1 MRDNGKLWDPIIR
14 TQWDTRPQN
23 TIQKTPSKTGT
34 HVGRQGETRPRQTDT
49 WETMGGNGRQDLG
62 KAGTPPNT
70 GTHVGRQGETKAR
83 EAGPSIQQSEIR
95 RETRRQGEPR
105 PREGWRNINAGRQCN
120 ARQGHT
126 IQHRHTG
133 LAPYKGVERKGYL
146 QSQMGQK
153 YVKWGVCSNRL
164 SK

>member
-1 MRDNGKLWDPIIR
+1 MGRQWETMGDNGRQWETIGQRGAMRDNGKLWDPIIR
-14 TQWDTRPQN
+14 TQWDIRPQN

-34 HVGRQGETRPRQTDT
+34 HVGRQEETRPRQTDT

-120 ARQGHT
+120 ARQWSKDT
-126 IQHRHTG
+126 PSNTDTQVWRHT
-133 LAPYKGVERKGYL
+133 KE
-146 QSQMGQK
+146 
-153 YVKWGVCSNRL
+153 
-164 SK
+164 